1 MMAEDANTVATRLA
15 NALPYIFFG
24 QTKPYPT
31 TRVALQSLS
40 FSCYIFG
47 SFRDEPDK
55 QCENGRMAQQT
66 VDELQ
71 RMELI
76 ETRSEAIAWSALAF
90 AFLQSVCATVIAA
103 SGMRSAI
110 GLAAFITSIATSAP
124 SQDLHRVGI
133 RLPMLIFALAGAA
146 INFAVLWQVRRLR
159 RRPSAQWRL
168 TPISARKQRMEQFT
182 FWVSVLTVLLVF
194 AELIAH
200 KRIHGFYF

>member
-1 MMAEDANTVATRLA
+1 
-15 NALPYIFFG
+15 
-24 QTKPYPT
+24 
-31 TRVALQSLS
+31 
-40 FSCYIFG
+40 
-47 SFRDEPDK
+47 
-55 QCENGRMAQQT
+55 MAQQT

-71 RMELI
+71 RMERI
-76 ETRSEAIAWSALAF
+76 ETRSGALAWSALAF
-90 AFLQSVCATVIAA
+90 AFLQSVCTAVIAA
-103 SGMRSAI
+103 SGMRFAI

-124 SQDLHRVGI
+124 SQDLHRDGI

-168 TPISARKQRMEQFT
+168 TPISTRKKRMEQFT

-194 AELIAH
+194 AELVAH